1 MRIGA
6 PKNAG
11 IREVGLFLSVPSLGS
26 ACEYPYAPSAMSRS
40 AITIVGLAM
49 GLNLGF
55 LDGVTSNPYFA
66 LRQAFSIAIFLMN
79 SCVSQPVSRSLVS
92 QKQ

>member
-26 ACEYPYAPSAMSRS
+26 DCEYPYAPSAMSRS
-40 AITIVGLAM
+40 AITIVGLGM
-49 GLNLGF
+49 GLNLGL
-55 LDGVTSNPYFA
+55 LD
-66 LRQAFSIAIFLMN
+66 
-79 SCVSQPVSRSLVS
+79 
-92 QKQ
+92 